1 MVRIIIASLLMGSLL
16 FGDALTSQIREM
28 IGSRSYQSNQKLIRI
43 LFHDHSRYLTPYG
56 VDIRKV
62 AAKLKANGLLKL
74 QLPHTRLLTLSFAT
88 PQDDE
93 PALFTKLV
101 KNVMSDI
108 GYNNLFTKKA
118 MRDRSGFLWSVTLES
133 DTLIDPEILAAEFAK
148 RGAKLEEIRHFSA
161 NGWRYN
167 IDISRAHLL
176 TRKVIYNRKNSYR
189 KPLSPYWFD
198 VENAR
203 TVVINSHK
211 GNSWHPYIV
220 FYDRALNMIDNVSQE
235 KRGYNIKLNVPERAK
250 YIKIDDIYTL
260 ENLRRGISIYISKR

>member
-1 MVRIIIASLLMGSLL
+1 MVRIVIFSLLMSSIL

-28 IGSRSYQSNQKLIRI
+28 VGSRSYQSNQKLIRM
-43 LFHDHSRYLTPYG
+43 LFRNRSNYLTPYG

-62 AAKLKANGLLKL
+62 AARLKANGLLKL
-74 QLPHTRLLTLSFAT
+74 QLPHTQQLTLSFAT
-88 PQDDE
+88 PQND
-93 PALFTKLV
+93 PTLFIKLV

-108 GYNNLFTKKA
+108 GYSNLFTKKA
-118 MRDRSGFLWSVTLES
+118 MRDVSGFLWSVTLES
-133 DTLIDPEILAAEFAK
+133 DTVIDPEILAAEFAK
-148 RGAKLEEIRHFSA
+148 RGARLEEIRHFST

-167 IDISRAHLL
+167 IDLSRAHLL
-176 TRKVIYNRKNSYR
+176 TRKVVYNRKNSYR

-198 VENAR
+198 VQNAR

-220 FYDRALNMIDNVSQE
+220 FYDRHLNMIDNISQE
-235 KRGYNIKLNVPERAK
+235 KTGYNIKLNVPERAK